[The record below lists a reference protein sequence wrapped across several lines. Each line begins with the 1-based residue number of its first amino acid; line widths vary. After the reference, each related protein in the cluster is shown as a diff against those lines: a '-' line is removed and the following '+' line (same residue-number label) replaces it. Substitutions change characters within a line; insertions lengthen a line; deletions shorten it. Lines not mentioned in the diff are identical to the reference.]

1 MLYMVD
7 GYAGTPHITAPQV
20 GDYNAGITGVGSCVF
35 NVGEKLR
42 AESVN
47 ANTVRIYDG
56 SFLFQG
62 YRRGGIQTGS
72 YEDVTIENGTQDQKR
87 NDIIAVRYE
96 KDSASQTESFSLAVL
111 KGTPGA
117 DGEDPSYTAGDIREG
132 DLVCY
137 MPLYRVRLEGI
148 NLTGLEPLFAV
159 RKTMAELEAEVGEL
173 KDDLANTPKSYSNPS
188 QLGLTNSTCTL
199 VDLHT
204 ALPVLGTI
212 MFWVT
217 SSAYAAIQAEINEE
231 IGRTFGLLSATKATT
246 GITTYTFYGYVGNSI
261 TPEEVYIATYDTLNG
276 GTHWHGFIKMVTET
290 KLEDSLSGVRIAAGT
305 KIVSTSGNT
314 SAALFTR
321 AQINS
326 MFGTSYPANGADYI
340 GSHIGIFASN
350 GDSNANDAHI
360 DCVTYNP
367 DTGTFLA
374 TFDRTVNSNVRV
386 NYLVVCF

>member
-62 YRRGGIQTGS
+62 YRRGGIQAGS

-173 KDDLANTPKSYSNPS
+173 NDDLTGFPDYDNMSAFSEGQTIARNGYARFGCRASIDRIISISVNGRVVSRVFCAAATSAVVTGYTPLIPVKS
-188 QLGLTNSTCTL
+188 G
-199 VDLHT
+199 D
-204 ALPVLGTI
+204 I
-212 MFWVT
+212 VT
-217 SSAYAAIQAEINEE
+217 TESD
-231 IGRTFGLLSATKATT
+231 ATSE
-246 GITTYTFYGYVGNSI
+246 GGTTYN
-261 TPEEVYIATYDTLNG
+261 TYRE
-276 GTHWHGFIKMVTET
+276 FFPM
-290 KLEDSLSGVRIAAGT
+290 R
-305 KIVSTSGNT
+305 
-314 SAALFTR
+314 
-321 AQINS
+321 
-326 MFGTSYPANGADYI
+326 
-340 GSHIGIFASN
+340 
-350 GDSNANDAHI
+350 
-360 DCVTYNP
+360 
-367 DTGTFLA
+367 
-374 TFDRTVNSNVRV
+374 
-386 NYLVVCF
+386 